1 MRTETEN
8 KCPKLANIIH
18 RIESA
23 FLCLFAKEVI
33 CMRIRPKDR
42 NLDVYVLSESEKLN
56 DKSES
61 LARAF
66 LEVWNKEE

>member
-1 MRTETEN
+1 MRAETEN
-8 KCPKLANIIH
+8 RCTLLANIFH
-18 RIESA
+18 RIEA
-23 FLCLFAKEVI
+23 ALLCLFAKEVV

-61 LARAF
+61 LARSF
-66 LEVWNKEE
+66 LEVWSKEE

>member
-8 KCPKLANIIH
+8 KCTLLANIFH
-18 RIESA
+18 RIEAA
-23 FLCLFAKEVI
+23 FLCLFAREVV

-42 NLDVYVLSESEKLN
+42 NLAVYVLSESKKLN

-66 LEVWNKEE
+66 IKVLNKED